1 MNYCPL
7 MSYAKQYA
15 QEIPCLGKECAFA
28 ADKAGECLIK
38 QALQCYV
45 TAARTKAEE
54 ERLQADQLR
63 AYFENIAPS
72 GYCWPSDARIDTS
85 PSFDNIPSYESLPF

>member
-1 MNYCPL
+1 MSVCPL

-15 QEIPCLGKECAFA
+15 YEIECLGENCALA
-28 ADKAGECLIK
+28 ADKGGKCLVK

-45 TAARTKAEE
+45 NAARTKIEE

-63 AYFENIAPS
+63 AYFENIAPN
-72 GYCWPSDARIDTS
+72 GYRWLSDARIDTS
-85 PSFDNIPSYESLPF
+85 PSFDNIPSHESLPF